1 MLLTQDLNFCSV
13 HNSKV
18 KNRSSFICCVC
29 RELNIFPILH
39 FQPLHKSLDPSN
51 LEHLITPLVTI
62 GHIALLAPDQ
72 FAAPL
77 KSLVATFIVKDL
89 LMNDRVS
96 SIFRLVI
103 FVVFY
108 MSFIVKRG
116 GMHHDTCTW
125 LLSFKVSSEI
135 Q

>member
-18 KNRSSFICCVC
+18 KYRSSFICIY
-29 RELNIFPILH
+29 RELNIFSILH

-96 SIFRLVI
+96 YVFRFVI
-103 FVVFY
+103 FIEFC
-108 MSFIVKRG
+108 M
-116 GMHHDTCTW
+116 
-125 LLSFKVSSEI
+125 
-135 Q
+135 

>member
-1 MLLTQDLNFCSV
+1 MKCVYLHIHTVGIF
-13 HNSKV
+13 
-18 KNRSSFICCVC
+18 SF
-29 RELNIFPILH
+29 PH

-89 LMNDRVS
+89 LMNDRVIY
-96 SIFRLVI
+96 IF
-103 FVVFY
+103 
-108 MSFIVKRG
+108 
-116 GMHHDTCTW
+116 
-125 LLSFKVSSEI
+125 
-135 Q
+135 

>member
-1 MLLTQDLNFCSV
+1 M
-13 HNSKV
+13 
-18 KNRSSFICCVC
+18 
-29 RELNIFPILH
+29 PH

-96 SIFRLVI
+96 CTSTLVITVFVLQFRL
-103 FVVFY
+103 
-108 MSFIVKRG
+108 KRG
-116 GMHHDTCTW
+116 EMPSNTPTW
-125 LLSFKVSSEI
+125 LLSFKDM
-135 Q
+135 

>member
-1 MLLTQDLNFCSV
+1 MIIQDEMHELFV
-13 HNSKV
+13 G
-18 KNRSSFICCVC
+18 ICI
-29 RELNIFPILH
+29 ELNIFSSH

-89 LMNDRVS
+89 LMNDRV
-96 SIFRLVI
+96 I
-103 FVVFY
+103 Y
-108 MSFIVKRG
+108 
-116 GMHHDTCTW
+116 
-125 LLSFKVSSEI
+125 VS
-135 Q
+135 

>member
-1 MLLTQDLNFCSV
+1 MNVF
-13 HNSKV
+13 
-18 KNRSSFICCVC
+18 SS
-29 RELNIFPILH
+29 LH

-89 LMNDRVS
+89 LMNDRVIDIFLHLCS
-96 SIFRLVI
+96 SHYLLK
-103 FVVFY
+103 FY
-108 MSFIVKRG
+108 AAKREVKG
-116 GMHHDTCTW
+116 WKEHLH
-125 LLSFKVSSEI
+125 LAAFF
-135 Q
+135 